1 MKYFLLILSVLYSF
15 SAFSQQIRPAT
26 SDGIYKEINMLKKLP
41 RVLYLAAHPDDE
53 NTGLLAWLVN
63 EQHINTAYL
72 SLTRGDG
79 GQNLIGSEQGP
90 ALGLIRT
97 YELLEARKVDGAKQF
112 FSTAID
118 FGFSKNPDDTFK
130 QWNADN
136 ITADIV
142 WVIRNFR
149 PDIIITRFPPTAAA
163 GHGQH
168 WSSAIL
174 AEEAFKAAADK
185 NRYPEQLKKVDVWQ
199 AKRLVGNT
207 FRFGSENTT
216 SEDQFKITIGQYDPG
231 LGMGYGE
238 LAGLSRSM
246 HQSQGAGTASVAG
259 IRTEYFVPVLGDPIK
274 TSLFDGIKS
283 SWTDIQKPE
292 IDHALDKLIAQ
303 YDFRK
308 PGQSLPQLLALRKL
322 IRSIDDKKLKEEKL
336 LALDKI
342 ILSASGFMAEMVT
355 KVPEA
360 VAGDKQDFQL
370 NVISRSESP
379 VIIQKIQ
386 YPNHIEQVDKK
397 LFPDSLTSFSYEVQI
412 PENSEISEPYWLK
425 HPFKNAAQYDVQ
437 VDSLI
442 GLPLA
447 PSSLNAQLSL
457 LIGDESFKLNVPF
470 SYKKLD

>member
-1 MKYFLLILSVLYSF
+1 MKYFLLIISLFYSF
-15 SAFSQQIRPAT
+15 GVHSQQIRPST
-26 SDGIYKEINMLKKLP
+26 SDGIYKDINMLKNLP

-53 NTGLLAWLVN
+53 NTGLLSWLVN
-63 EQHINTAYL
+63 QQHINTAYL

-118 FGFSKNPDDTFK
+118 FGFSKNPDDTFR
-130 QWNADN
+130 QWDIDK
-136 ITADIV
+136 ITADVV

-149 PDIIITRFPPTAAA
+149 PDIIITRFPPSAAA

-168 WSSAIL
+168 WSSAII
-174 AEEAFKAAADK
+174 AEEAFKAAAD
-185 NRYPEQLKKVDVWQ
+185 NSRYPEQLRKVDVWQ

-216 SEDQFKITIGQYDPG
+216 SEEQFKVTIGQYDPG

-246 HQSQGAGTASVAG
+246 HQSQGAGTASVAD
-259 IRTEYFVPVLGDPIK
+259 IRTEYFTPVLGDPIQ
-274 TSLFDGIKS
+274 TSLFDGINL

-292 IDHALDKLIAQ
+292 IDNALDKIITQ
-303 YDFRK
+303 YDFKR
-308 PGQSLPQLLALRKL
+308 PDLSVPQLLTLRKL
-322 IRSIDDKKLKEEKL
+322 IRTIEDKDLKKEKL

-342 ILSASGFMAEMVT
+342 ILSASGFMAEIVT

-360 VAGDKQDFQL
+360 VAGDKL
-370 NVISRSESP
+370 
-379 VIIQKIQ
+379 
-386 YPNHIEQVDKK
+386 
-397 LFPDSLTSFSYEVQI
+397 
-412 PENSEISEPYWLK
+412 
-425 HPFKNAAQYDVQ
+425 
-437 VDSLI
+437 
-442 GLPLA
+442 
-447 PSSLNAQLSL
+447 
-457 LIGDESFKLNVPF
+457 
-470 SYKKLD
+470 